1 MTIMKTM
8 KSYIWMAAATMMVAT
23 FGACSSED
31 LATNETPMAPEKQG
45 KVVTLTATL
54 GPKDGATTRALT
66 DNGTTV
72 GTTWAIGEELE
83 VMYEDTHD
91 DYPIAKGKITA
102 VDGSGK
108 ATLSVDL
115 IDPKTG
121 GIYFHYPYAIAHG
134 GKDNKL
140 DQIGTLADIAANFDE
155 MTDDGTLT
163 LDVTGGVATLPDV
176 TLDRNVC
183 IWKMNFEVGGSD
195 ITNTIT
201 ALNIKVGA
209 IKEYDISPKA
219 LSAIYVAMNGCS
231 DQTITITA
239 ATPSGI
245 YSYSKAGVSLA
256 NGKFYRSTVTL
267 TAAAASGN
275 YREYL
280 DRTNFSIV
288 EIPGG
293 ATTVTSEMKTWDAG
307 TYVVSGDVTIDGN
320 VSCSGDISLILKDG
334 ASLTI
339 NGTFTAYG
347 SAINIYGQEL
357 STGKL
362 DVVAADINLVAES
375 INIHGGIITVT
386 EGGVMQGI
394 EGADI
399 NIYHG
404 TVTAAGMMNGFSVM
418 GDMHIYGGK
427 VTASATNGDALILYG
442 AGGVPGSLTISGG
455 TFIAT
460 GEGTGIHSRGIM
472 VTDGDGKGTATITI
486 TGGTVIASGGSDD
499 DTNSG
504 GCGIEVCGNL
514 TISGNA
520 KVLAHGGMDVNGH
533 GGGYGINVRAGS
545 SAGGNATISGGTT
558 TLTGGEGMAALNVV
572 GDLTIS
578 GATTEI
584 DAMGGLWMEGILAG
598 GAINISGGNITARGG
613 SEGGIGL
620 EGTTTIS
627 GGFVT
632 AIGGNGVVSS
642 MENGGAGFDGTLTMT
657 GGKMIATG
665 GAKAGSGADGLGIS
679 DGSTISL
686 TGVILYEGDT
696 ADPATPAASQSTCT
710 KRYAIIK

>member
-1 MTIMKTM
+1 MKTL
-8 KSYIWMAAATMMVAT
+8 KSYIWMAAATMMIAS

-31 LATNETPMAPEKQG
+31 LTTNESPMTPEKQG

-54 GPKDGATTRALT
+54 GPKDGTTTRALT
-66 DNGTTV
+66 DNGTTI
-72 GTTWAIGEELE
+72 GATWAIGEELE

-102 VDGSGK
+102 VDGSGR
-108 ATLSVDL
+108 ATLTVDL
-115 IDPKTG
+115 VDPKTG

-140 DQIGTLADIAANFDE
+140 DQIGTLADIATNFDE
-155 MTDDGTLT
+155 MTDDGTLI

-176 TLDRNVC
+176 TLNRDVC

-209 IKEYDISPKA
+209 IKEYDISPNA

-239 ATPSGI
+239 ATPTGI
-245 YSYSKAGVSLA
+245 YSYSKAGVSLV
-256 NGKFYRSTVTL
+256 NGKFYRSTITL

-280 DRTNFSIV
+280 DRTNFNIV
-288 EIPGG
+288 EIPAG
-293 ATTVTSEMKTWDAG
+293 ATAVTSGMTSWAAG
-307 TYVVSGDVTIDGN
+307 TYVVSGNVTIDGD
-320 VSCSGDISLILKDG
+320 VSCSGDVNLILKDG
-334 ASLTI
+334 ASLKV
-339 NGTFTAYG
+339 NGEFTAYG
-347 SAINIYGQEL
+347 STLNIYGQEL

-362 DVVAADINLVAES
+362 DVVAASINLVAES

-442 AGGVPGSLTISGG
+442 SGVPGSLTISGG

-460 GEGTGIHSRGIM
+460 GEGTGIQSRGIM
-472 VTDGDGKGTATITI
+472 VTDGYGEGTASITI

-499 DTNSG
+499 ATNHG

-520 KVLAHGGMDVNGH
+520 KVLAHGGMDMNGN
-533 GGGYGINVRAGS
+533 GGGYGVNVRVGS
-545 SAGGNATISGGTT
+545 TAGGNATISGGTT
-558 TLTGGEGMAALNVV
+558 TLTGGEGMAALNVD

-584 DAMGGLWMEGILAG
+584 DAMGGLSAEGIMTY

-642 MENGGAGFDGTLTMT
+642 MENGAAGFDGSLTVT
-657 GGKMIATG
+657 GGTFVATG
-665 GAKAGSGADGLGIS
+665 GAKAGSGTDGLGIS
-679 DGSTISL
+679 DGSTIALS
-686 TGVILYEGDT
+686 GVTMYEGD
-696 ADPATPAASQSTCT
+696 AANPATPAASQSACT

>member
-1 MTIMKTM
+1 MKTM
-8 KSYIWMAAATMMVAT
+8 KNYIWMAAATMMAAT
-23 FGACSSED
+23 LGACSND
-31 LATNETPMAPEKQG
+31 DITAIQTPVQKG
-45 KVVTLTATL
+45 NVVTLTATL
-54 GPKDGATTRALT
+54 SPKDGATTRALT

-72 GTTWAIGEELE
+72 GATWAIGEELE
-83 VMYEDTHD
+83 VMYEDTHSGT
-91 DYPIAKGKITA
+91 PIAKGKITA

-140 DQIGTLADIAANFDE
+140 DQIGTLADIATNFDE

-163 LDVTGGVATLPDV
+163 LDVTGEVATLPDV
-176 TLDRNVC
+176 TLNRDVC

-201 ALNIKVGA
+201 ALNIKVGD
-209 IKEYDISPKA
+209 IKEYDISPNA

-239 ATPSGI
+239 ATPTGI
-245 YSYSKAGVSLA
+245 YSYSKAGVSLV
-256 NGKFYRSTVTL
+256 NGKFYRSTVAL

-280 DRTNFSIV
+280 DRTNFNIV
-288 EIPGG
+288 EIPAG
-293 ATTVTSEMKTWDAG
+293 ATAVTSGMTSWAAG
-307 TYVVSGDVTIDGN
+307 TYVVSGNVTIDGD
-320 VSCSGDISLILKDG
+320 VSCSGDVNLILKDG
-334 ASLTI
+334 ASLKV
-339 NGTFTAYG
+339 NGEFTAYG
-347 SAINIYGQEL
+347 STLNIYGQEL

-362 DVVAADINLVAES
+362 DVVAASINLVAES

-442 AGGVPGSLTISGG
+442 SGVPGSLTISGG

-460 GEGTGIHSRGIM
+460 GEGTGISSRGIM
-472 VTDGDGKGTATITI
+472 VTDGSGDGTATITI

-499 DTNSG
+499 ATNHG

-520 KVLAHGGMDVNGH
+520 KVLAHGGMDMNGN

-545 SAGGNATISGGTT
+545 SAGGDATISGGTT
-558 TLTGGEGMAALNVV
+558 TLTGGEGMAALNVD

-620 EGTTTIS
+620 EGTTTIT

-642 MENGGAGFDGTLTMT
+642 MENGAAGFDGSLTVN
-657 GGKMIATG
+657 GGTFVATG
-665 GAKAGSGADGLGIS
+665 GAKAGSGTDGLGIS
-679 DGSTISL
+679 DGSTIALS
-686 TGVILYEGDT
+686 GVTMYEGD
-696 ADPATPAASQSTCT
+696 AANPATEAASQTACT

>member
-1 MTIMKTM
+1 MKAI
-8 KSYIWMAAATMMVAT
+8 KNYIWMAALALTAATLT
-23 FGACSSED
+23 ACSSDD
-31 LATNETPMAPEKQG
+31 LATNETPVEKG

-54 GPKDGATTRALT
+54 EPKDGATTRALT
-66 DNGTTV
+66 DNGNTV
-72 GTTWAIGEELE
+72 GATWAIGEELE
-83 VMYEDTHD
+83 VMYEDTHSGT
-91 DYPIAKGKITA
+91 PIAKGKITA

-140 DQIGTLADIAANFDE
+140 DQIGTLADIATNFDE
-155 MTDDGTLT
+155 MTDDGSLT

-176 TLDRNVC
+176 ALNRDVC

-201 ALNIKVGA
+201 ALNIKVGD
-209 IKEYDISPKA
+209 IKEYDISPNA

-245 YSYSKAGVSLA
+245 YSCSKAGVSLV
-256 NGKFYRSTVTL
+256 NGKFYRSTITL

-280 DRTNFSIV
+280 DRTNFNIV
-288 EIPGG
+288 EIPAG
-293 ATTVTSEMKTWDAG
+293 ATAVTSGTNAWTDG
-307 TYVVSGDVTIDGN
+307 TYVVSGNVTIDGN
-320 VSCSGDISLILKDG
+320 VTVSGSTAVNLILKDG
-334 ASLTI
+334 ASLTV
-339 NGTFTAYG
+339 NGTITG
-347 SAINIYGQEL
+347 GNTLNIYGQEL
-357 STGKL
+357 SSGKL
-362 DVVAADINLVAES
+362 TVNANDINVGVGNL
-375 INIHGGIITVT
+375 NIHGGIINVPAS
-386 EGGVMQGI
+386 MQGI
-394 EGADI
+394 ETMDL

-404 TVTAAGMMNGFSVM
+404 TVTTAGAMNGFMIM

-427 VTASATNGDALILYG
+427 VTASATGGAALQIYG
-442 AGGVPGSLTISGG
+442 SGKPGSLTVSGG
-455 TFIAT
+455 TFMASGDGEGMHNLGILVEDGY
-460 GEGTGIHSRGIM
+460 GEGTAS
-472 VTDGDGKGTATITI
+472 ITI

-499 DTNSG
+499 ATNHG

-520 KVLAHGGMDVNGH
+520 KVLAHGGMDMNGN
-533 GGGYGINVRAGS
+533 GGGYGINVRVGS
-545 SAGGNATISGGTT
+545 TAGGNATISGGTT
-558 TLTGGEGMAALNVV
+558 TLTGGEGMAALNVD

-642 MENGGAGFDGTLTMT
+642 MENGAAGFDGSLTVN
-657 GGKMIATG
+657 GGTFVATG
-665 GAKAGSGADGLGIS
+665 GAKAGSGTDGLGIS
-679 DGSTISL
+679 DGSTIALS
-686 TGVILYEGDT
+686 GVTMYEGD
-696 ADPATPAASQSTCT
+696 AANPATEAASQTACT
-710 KRYAIIK
+710 KRYVIIK